1 MKIIKRFEV
10 NIRRVLEVKVIMKI
24 CFLSFFTVFSFTC
37 FGFLDNS
44 KAVFADN
51 EGSSATIAKS
61 VRLIKDREVT
71 EIIKAINNK
80 KESIADA
87 EISVKVDN
95 PGIAR
100 ISIKD
105 VTSED
110 QVDES
115 GKILMAKADGNG
127 QKAFIIRGLQGGS
140 TAIHLDIKDKEG
152 AAANQVINV
161 KVIELKIEQKSW

>member
-1 MKIIKRFEV
+1 MKIY
-10 NIRRVLEVKVIMKI
+10 L
-24 CFLSFFTVFSFTC
+24 LFFITVFSFTV
-37 FGFLDNS
+37 FGILDNR

-51 EGSSATIAKS
+51 EGSSAAIAKS
-61 VRLIKDREVT
+61 VRLVKDREVT
-71 EIIKAINNK
+71 EIVKAINNK
-80 KESIADA
+80 SEPIADA
-87 EISVKVDN
+87 GISVKVDN
-95 PGIAR
+95 PGVAR

-115 GKILMAKADGNG
+115 GTILMAKADGNG

-140 TAIHLDIKDKEG
+140 TAIHLDIKDKDG
-152 AAANQVINV
+152 TVTNQVINV